1 MRLLTLI
8 FLLLLLS
15 SCNQERSSEL
25 FINGRIEGEQYDV
38 STKYPGR
45 VKELFVKEGDWVKKG
60 ESLALLESEEEE
72 ALLKGLKAQH
82 RGALKEVEALKKEVS
97 SYREKLKALQ
107 EKLSELKRSV
117 ELEKESSL
125 KELERAR
132 ALVERAKEE
141 LNRAKAAYDKAEKD
155 LKRFKALYERRVI
168 SKDRLE
174 QVELKFKEAL
184 SRLREAE
191 ATVRA
196 YRAGVKEALL
206 KVKLSENRKREV
218 ESLKREIGALKET
231 IRAKEKGIEVA
242 KERAESIKAQ
252 VERVEATLNN
262 YVIRSPVEGVVSYKL
277 VEPGEVVGAGARLF
291 TLYNLKELYFEGF
304 VPEKEIGLLHLGQK
318 AIIKVD
324 SYPKRSFRG
333 AVSFISTYAEFTP
346 KEVQTKEE
354 RVKEVFKVKVRLLE
368 NPNFVLKPGMPADC
382 YVEIGNGSR

>member
-8 FLLLLLS
+8 FLIFLL

-45 VKELFVKEGDWVKKG
+45 VKEVLVKEGQWVKKG
-60 ESLALLESEEEE
+60 EALAVLESEEEE
-72 ALLKGLKAQH
+72 ALLKSLKARH
-82 RGALKEVEALKKEVS
+82 RGALKEVEALEKETN
-97 SYREKLKALQ
+97 SYREKLRALE

-117 ELEKESSL
+117 ELERKSSL
-125 KELERAR
+125 KELERAK
-132 ALVERAKEE
+132 ALVERAEGA
-141 LNRAKAAYDKAEKD
+141 LARARANYDKAEKD

-174 QVELKFKEAL
+174 QVELRFKEAL
-184 SRLREAE
+184 SGLKEAK
-191 ATVRA
+191 ALLKA

-206 KVKLSENRKREV
+206 KVELSENRKREV
-218 ESLKREIGALKET
+218 ESLKKEIRALRET
-231 IRAKEKGIEVA
+231 VRAKEKGVEVA
-242 KERAESIKAQ
+242 KERAKSIKAQ
-252 VERVEATLNN
+252 VERVEATLHN
-262 YVIRSPVEGVVSYKL
+262 YVIRSPVDGVVSYKL
-277 VEPGEVVGAGARLF
+277 VEPGEVVGAGDRLF

-304 VPEKEIGLLHLGQK
+304 VPERDVGLLHLGQK
-318 AIIKVD
+318 ALIKVD
-324 SYPKRSFRG
+324 SYPNRSFKG
-333 AVSFISTYAEFTP
+333 ALSFISTYAEFTP

-382 YVEIGNGSR
+382 FLEMGNGSR